1 MLLIFPFSQL
11 MEGSPDLRTTDNLEK
26 IIRILNDY
34 HNECI
39 IRELRYTF

>member
-11 MEGSPDLRTTDNLEK
+11 MEESSDLRSTDNLQK

-34 HNECI
+34 HDESI
-39 IRELRYTF
+39 SRELRYT